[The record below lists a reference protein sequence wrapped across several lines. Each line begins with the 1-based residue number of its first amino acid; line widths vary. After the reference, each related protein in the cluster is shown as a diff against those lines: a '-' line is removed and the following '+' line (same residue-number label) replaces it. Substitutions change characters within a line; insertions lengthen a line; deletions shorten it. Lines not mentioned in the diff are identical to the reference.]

1 VITSENRPAKIAQ
14 GTQIPYQSSSSNLG
28 TNIQFISADLSI
40 EVTPHVV
47 KDGNIRLTITAK
59 KDDPDFDPR
68 FTSGAPGISTNEA
81 STEMLIRDGQT
92 VVIGGIYEVTKN
104 DNTNGI
110 PLLQSI
116 PLLGWLFKNNVK
128 TDNKSELLI
137 FVTPT
142 IIKNLY
148 TEQREK

>member
-1 VITSENRPAKIAQ
+1 M
-14 GTQIPYQSSSSNLG
+14 
-28 TNIQFISADLSI
+28 
-40 EVTPHVV
+40 V

-104 DNTNGI
+104 DDTNGI
-110 PLLQSI
+110 PFLQNI

-148 TEQREK
+148 TEQRD